1 MNDILAEEY
10 GVSAPL
16 LKKAAE
22 TEEKCAEVFKQI
34 DKVKEYN
41 QLRVLH
47 AFMEERVSP
56 SHFAPSYGYGYDDAG
71 REKLEQLFAR
81 IFKAEAALVRP
92 HIASGTHALAI
103 ALQGIVRKGDR
114 VVSASGAPYDTLE
127 GIIGHKMPAEG
138 SLCEKGA
145 HYEELPLKADGTMDF
160 DALPAFARGAAVVM
174 LQRSRGYQDRPSLT
188 ISDLRR
194 AAQIIKKAEPSAV
207 IFVDNCYGEFVEDC
221 EPLEAGADIM
231 VGSLIKNA
239 GGGLAPTGAY
249 IAGRADLIER
259 VSYRLTAP
267 GIGSEVG
274 SYAAGYLPFYQG
286 LFLAPQTVS
295 EALKGAVFTSA
306 MLEKYGY
313 TPSPRWN
320 EARGCIIQS
329 VQLGSA
335 EKVIA
340 LCRQIQKVSPVDSYV
355 TPEPWAMPGY
365 SDEVIMAAGTFIQGA
380 SIELSGDAPIREP
393 YMFYMQGG
401 IVYSQVKAAVLCAL
415 EKMNGGN
422 QS

>member
-1 MNDILAEEY
+1 MNEILAEEY

-22 TEEKCAEVFKQI
+22 AEEKCAGVFRKI
-34 DKVKEYN
+34 DEVKEYN

-92 HIASGTHALAI
+92 HIASGTHALSV
-103 ALQGIVRKGDR
+103 ALQGIVRRGDR

-127 GIIGHKMPAEG
+127 SIIGHKAPVEG
-138 SLCEKGA
+138 SLCDRGA
-145 HYEELPLKADGTMDF
+145 FYEELPLRADGKMDF
-160 DALPAFARGAAVVM
+160 ENLAAFARGAAVIM

-188 ISDLRR
+188 IADIRR
-194 AAQIIKKAEPSAV
+194 AADIIRQAEPSAV

-239 GGGLAPTGAY
+239 GGGLAPSGAY

-295 EALKGAVFTSA
+295 
-306 MLEKYGY
+306 
-313 TPSPRWN
+313 
-320 EARGCIIQS
+320 
-329 VQLGSA
+329 
-335 EKVIA
+335 
-340 LCRQIQKVSPVDSYV
+340 
-355 TPEPWAMPGY
+355 
-365 SDEVIMAAGTFIQGA
+365 
-380 SIELSGDAPIREP
+380 
-393 YMFYMQGG
+393 
-401 IVYSQVKAAVLCAL
+401 
-415 EKMNGGN
+415 
-422 QS
+422 

>member
-22 TEEKCAEVFKQI
+22 TEKKCAEVFKQI

-127 GIIGHKMPAEG
+127 GIIGHKTPAEG

-207 IFVDNCYGEFVEDC
+207 IFVDNYYGEFVEDC

-306 MLEKYGY
+306 MLEEYGY
-313 TPSPRWN
+313 RPSPKWN

>member
-127 GIIGHKMPAEG
+127 GIIGHKTPAEG
-138 SLCEKGA
+138 SLCEQGA

-231 VGSLIKNA
+231 VGALIKNA

-274 SYAAGYLPFYQG
+274 RYAASYLPFYQG

-306 MLEKYGY
+306 MLEEYGY
-313 TPSPRWN
+313 TPSPKWN

-329 VQLGSA
+329 VQLVSA

-422 QS
+422 

>member
-22 TEEKCAEVFKQI
+22 MEEKCAEVFKQI

-81 IFKAEAALVRP
+81 IFKAEVALVRP

-127 GIIGHKMPAEG
+127 SIIGHKTPAEG

-194 AAQIIKKAEPSAV
+194 AAQIIKKAEPSAI

-249 IAGRADLIER
+249 IAGRADLIAR

-306 MLEKYGY
+306 MLEEYGY
-313 TPSPRWN
+313 RPSPKWK

-335 EKVIA
+335 EKVIE

>member
-22 TEEKCAEVFKQI
+22 MEEKCAEVFKQI

-81 IFKAEAALVRP
+81 IFKAEVALVRP

-127 GIIGHKMPAEG
+127 SIIGHKTPAEG

-194 AAQIIKKAEPSAV
+194 AAQIIKKAEPSAI

-249 IAGRADLIER
+249 IAGRADLIAR

-306 MLEKYGY
+306 MLEEYGY
-313 TPSPRWN
+313 RPSPKWN

-335 EKVIA
+335 EKVIE

-355 TPEPWAMPGY
+355 TPEPWAMSGY

>member
-22 TEEKCAEVFKQI
+22 MEEKCAEVFKQI

-47 AFMEERVSP
+47 AFLEERVSP
-56 SHFAPSYGYGYDDAG
+56 SHFAPSYGYGYDEAG

-81 IFKAEAALVRP
+81 IFKAEVALVRP

-127 GIIGHKMPAEG
+127 SIIGHKTPAEG

-194 AAQIIKKAEPSAV
+194 AAQIIKKAEPSAI

-249 IAGRADLIER
+249 IAGRADLIAR

-306 MLEKYGY
+306 MLEEYGY
-313 TPSPRWN
+313 RPSPKWN

-335 EKVIA
+335 EKVIE

>member
-1 MNDILAEEY
+1 MNEILAEEY

-22 TEEKCAEVFKQI
+22 MEEKCAEVFKQI

-81 IFKAEAALVRP
+81 IFRAEAALVRP

-127 GIIGHKMPAEG
+127 GIIGHKTPAEG

-194 AAQIIKKAEPSAV
+194 AAQIIKKADPSAI

-306 MLEKYGY
+306 MLEEYGY
-313 TPSPRWN
+313 TPSPKWN

-393 YMFYMQGG
+393 ICF
-401 IVYSQVKAAVLCAL
+401 ICRAV
-415 EKMNGGN
+415 
-422 QS
+422 SSIPR